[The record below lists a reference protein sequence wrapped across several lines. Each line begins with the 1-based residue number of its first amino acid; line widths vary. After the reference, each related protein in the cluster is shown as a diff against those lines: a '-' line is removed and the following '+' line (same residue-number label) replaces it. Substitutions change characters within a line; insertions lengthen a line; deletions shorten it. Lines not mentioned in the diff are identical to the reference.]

1 MKTFLLTFS
10 QCSNII
16 ASCISPD
23 VSHHPVA
30 PVCQADTTMSC
41 PSGWTKFQGGCY
53 QFFGSTTETWVVA
66 NAFCLAAGARL
77 TSVHSEEEEDFLND
91 LSNGNNFWIGGYPS
105 DNSWV
110 WSDFTNYDFDNSYS
124 VSHSNCLIQ
133 EASQFEQGWSSA
145 YCNGQYAFICKLVI

>member
-10 QCSNII
+10 SCMNNI

-30 PVCQADTTMSC
+30 PVCQADTSASAPTTSTTSTAAPTTTIMTC
-41 PSGWTKFQGGCY
+41 PSGWTEFQGGCY

-66 NAFCLAAGARL
+66 DAFCLAAGARL
-77 TSVHSEEEEDFLND
+77 TSVHSEEEEDFLNG

-105 DNSWV
+105 DNTWV
-110 WSDFTNYDFDNSYS
+110 WQTA
-124 VSHSNCLIQ
+124 SH
-133 EASQFEQGWSSA
+133 FGQGWSSS
-145 YCNGQYAFICKLVI
+145 YCSSTSYEYYFICKLV